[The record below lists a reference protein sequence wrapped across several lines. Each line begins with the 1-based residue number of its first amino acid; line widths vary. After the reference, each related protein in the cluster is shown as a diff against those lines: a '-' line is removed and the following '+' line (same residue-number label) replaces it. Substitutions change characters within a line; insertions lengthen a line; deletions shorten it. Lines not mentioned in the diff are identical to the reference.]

1 MENMCRFL
9 VNIGSKV
16 RVITNVD
23 TEKKKKERIGKI
35 VATTENFVVVKYA
48 RGYRECFGFADV
60 IAPAG
65 LKILAWN
72 GSEWRD
78 VKYERGDEFDS

>member
-1 MENMCRFL
+1 MCRFL

-23 TEKKKKERIGKI
+23 TKKKKKERIGKI
-35 VATTENFVVVKYA
+35 VAMTENFAVVKYA
-48 RGYRECFGFADV
+48 RGYRESFSIADF

-65 LKILAWN
+65 LKILTWN
-72 GSEWRD
+72 GNEWRD
-78 VKYERGDEFDS
+78 VEYANEIS

>member
-1 MENMCRFL
+1 MNMCRFL

-23 TEKKKKERIGKI
+23 TKKKKKERIGKI

-48 RGYRECFGFADV
+48 RGYRESFSIADFV
-60 IAPAG
+60 APAR
-65 LKILAWN
+65 LKILTWN
-72 GSEWRD
+72 GNEWRD
-78 VKYERGDEFDS
+78 VEYANEIS

>member
-23 TEKKKKERIGKI
+23 TKKKKKERIGKI
-35 VATTENFVVVKYA
+35 VAMTEKFVVVKYA
-48 RGYRECFGFADV
+48 RGYRESFSIADFV
-60 IAPAG
+60 APAR

-72 GSEWRD
+72 GNEWRD
-78 VKYERGDEFDS
+78 VEYANEIS

>member
-1 MENMCRFL
+1 MCRFL

-23 TEKKKKERIGKI
+23 TKKKKKERIGKI
-35 VATTENFVVVKYA
+35 VAMTEKFVVVKYA
-48 RGYRECFGFADV
+48 RGYRESISIADF

-65 LKILAWN
+65 LKILTWN
-72 GSEWRD
+72 GNEWRD
-78 VKYERGDEFDS
+78 VEYANEIS

>member
-1 MENMCRFL
+1 MENMRRFL

-16 RVITNVD
+16 RVITD
-23 TEKKKKERIGKI
+23 CETKRKKKERIGKI

-48 RGYRECFGFADV
+48 RGYRECFGLADV

-78 VKYERGDEFDS
+78 VKYERNDELDS

>member
-1 MENMCRFL
+1 MCKFL

-16 RVITNVD
+16 RVITD
-23 TEKKKKERIGKI
+23 YETKRKKKERIGKI
-35 VATTENFVVVKYA
+35 VAISENLIVVKYA
-48 RGYRECFGFADV
+48 RGYRESFDIADF
-60 IAPAG
+60 IAPTG

-78 VKYERGDEFDS
+78 VKYENDIS

>member
-1 MENMCRFL
+1 MCRFL

-23 TEKKKKERIGKI
+23 TKKKKKERIGKI
-35 VATTENFVVVKYA
+35 VAMTENFVVVKYA
-48 RGYRECFGFADV
+48 RGYRESFSIADF

-65 LKILAWN
+65 LKILTWN
-72 GSEWRD
+72 GNEWRD
-78 VKYERGDEFDS
+78 VEYANEIS

>member
-1 MENMCRFL
+1 MCRFL

-23 TEKKKKERIGKI
+23 TKKKKKERIGKI
-35 VATTENFVVVKYA
+35 ITMTENFVVVKYA
-48 RGYRECFGFADV
+48 RGYRESFDVADFV
-60 IAPAG
+60 APAG

-72 GSEWRD
+72 GNEWRD
-78 VKYERGDEFDS
+78 VKYERGDKIDN

>member
-1 MENMCRFL
+1 MCRFL
-9 VNIGSKV
+9 VDVGNKV
-16 RVITNVD
+16 RVITD
-23 TEKKKKERIGKI
+23 CETKRKKKEKIGKI

-48 RGYRECFGFADV
+48 RGYRESFDIADFV
-60 IAPAG
+60 APAG

-78 VKYERGDEFDS
+78 VKYERNDELDS

>member
-1 MENMCRFL
+1 MKMCRFL

-23 TEKKKKERIGKI
+23 TKKKKKERIGKI
-35 VATTENFVVVKYA
+35 VAMTENFVVVKYA
-48 RGYRECFGFADV
+48 RGYRESFSIADF

-65 LKILAWN
+65 LKILTWN
-72 GSEWRD
+72 GNEWRD
-78 VKYERGDEFDS
+78 VEYANEIS

>member
-1 MENMCRFL
+1 MNMCRFL

-23 TEKKKKERIGKI
+23 TKKKKKERIGKI
-35 VATTENFVVVKYA
+35 VAMTEKFVVVKYA
-48 RGYRECFGFADV
+48 RGYRESFSIADF

-65 LKILAWN
+65 LKILTWN
-72 GSEWRD
+72 GNEWRD
-78 VKYERGDEFDS
+78 VEYANEIS

>member
-1 MENMCRFL
+1 MCRFL

-23 TEKKKKERIGKI
+23 TKKKKKERIGKI
-35 VATTENFVVVKYA
+35 VTMTEKFVVVKYA
-48 RGYRECFGFADV
+48 RGYRESFSIADF

-65 LKILAWN
+65 LKILTWN
-72 GSEWRD
+72 GNEWRD
-78 VKYERGDEFDS
+78 VEYANEIS

>member
-1 MENMCRFL
+1 MNMCRFL

-23 TEKKKKERIGKI
+23 TKKKKKERIGKI

-48 RGYRECFGFADV
+48 RG
-60 IAPAG
+60 
-65 LKILAWN
+65 
-72 GSEWRD
+72 
-78 VKYERGDEFDS
+78 

>member
-1 MENMCRFL
+1 MCKFL
-9 VNIGSKV
+9 IDVGKKV

-48 RGYRECFGFADV
+48 RGYRESFDVADFV
-60 IAPAG
+60 APAG

-72 GSEWRD
+72 GSEWREIE
-78 VKYERGDEFDS
+78 YELR

>member
-1 MENMCRFL
+1 MNMCRFL

-23 TEKKKKERIGKI
+23 TKKKKKERIGKI
-35 VATTENFVVVKYA
+35 VAMTEKFVVVKYA
-48 RGYRECFGFADV
+48 RGYRESFSIADFV
-60 IAPAG
+60 APAR

-72 GSEWRD
+72 GNEWRD
-78 VKYERGDEFDS
+78 VEYANEIS

>member
-1 MENMCRFL
+1 MCRFL
-9 VNIGSKV
+9 VNVGNKV

-23 TEKKKKERIGKI
+23 TKKKKRERIGKI

-48 RGYRECFGFADV
+48 RGYRESFDVADFV
-60 IAPAG
+60 APAG

-72 GSEWRD
+72 GNEWRD
-78 VKYERGDEFDS
+78 IEHDRRKY

>member
-1 MENMCRFL
+1 MCKFL
-9 VNIGSKV
+9 VNVSNKV
-16 RVITNVD
+16 RVITD
-23 TEKKKKERIGKI
+23 CETKKKKKERIGKI

-48 RGYRECFGFADV
+48 RGYRECFGLADV

-78 VKYERGDEFDS
+78 VKYERGDKIDN

>member
-1 MENMCRFL
+1 MNMCRFL

-23 TEKKKKERIGKI
+23 TKKKKKERIGKI

-48 RGYRECFGFADV
+48 RGYRESFNIADF
-60 IAPAG
+60 IAPAR

-72 GSEWRD
+72 GNEWRD
-78 VKYERGDEFDS
+78 VEYDK

>member
-1 MENMCRFL
+1 MCRFL

-23 TEKKKKERIGKI
+23 TKKKKKERIGKI
-35 VATTENFVVVKYA
+35 VAMTEKFVVVKYA
-48 RGYRECFGFADV
+48 RGYRESFSIADFV
-60 IAPAG
+60 APAR

-72 GSEWRD
+72 GNEWRD
-78 VKYERGDEFDS
+78 VEYANEIS

>member
-1 MENMCRFL
+1 MCRFL

-23 TEKKKKERIGKI
+23 TKKKKKERIGKI
-35 VATTENFVVVKYA
+35 VAMTEKFVVVKYA
-48 RGYRECFGFADV
+48 RGYRESFSIADF

-65 LKILAWN
+65 LKILTWN
-72 GSEWRD
+72 GNEWRD
-78 VKYERGDEFDS
+78 VEYANEIS

>member
-1 MENMCRFL
+1 MCKFL
-9 VNIGSKV
+9 VNIGNKV

-23 TEKKKKERIGKI
+23 TKKKKKERIGKI

-48 RGYRECFGFADV
+48 RGYRESFNVADFV
-60 IAPAG
+60 APAS

-72 GSEWRD
+72 GNEWREI
-78 VKYERGDEFDS
+78 KYELRREN